1 MAVKTTKANRT
12 RHSARTRGGMPR
24 SNVDLAM
31 VPPRAKN
38 AADPRA
44 AA

>member
-1 MAVKTTKANRT
+1 MAVKATNAKRT
-12 RHSARTRGGMPR
+12 RHSARTRGGTPR
-24 SNVDLAM
+24 SNVDFAI